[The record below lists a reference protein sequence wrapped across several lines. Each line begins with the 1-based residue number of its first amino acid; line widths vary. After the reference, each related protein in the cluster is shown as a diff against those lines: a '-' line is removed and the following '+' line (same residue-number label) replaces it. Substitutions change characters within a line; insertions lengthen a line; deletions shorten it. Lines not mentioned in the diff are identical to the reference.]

1 MISTDLSICGCD
13 GHVVVTLHGELDLV
27 DATYVAAVLTAVAN
41 REPEII
47 MDLAGLKF
55 IDARGVAALA
65 RGRKQARQAGGDL
78 LLAAPQQ
85 GVRGFSPS
93 LAWPMPSRFMPAW
106 KGRPAVPEAPG
117 ERLR

>member
-85 GVRGFSPS
+85 GVSRVLAVTRVADAFSVYAS
-93 LAWPMPSRFMPAW
+93 VEGAAGGAGSSW
-106 KGRPAVPEAPG
+106 
-117 ERLR
+117 